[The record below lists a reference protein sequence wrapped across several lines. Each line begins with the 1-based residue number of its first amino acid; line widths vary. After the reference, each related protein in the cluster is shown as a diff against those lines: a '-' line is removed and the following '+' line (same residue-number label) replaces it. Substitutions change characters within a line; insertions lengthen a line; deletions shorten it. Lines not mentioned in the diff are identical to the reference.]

1 MWKTN
6 KRIPKTKKYMKLYFT
21 LKTNSH
27 FIKFCL
33 FGGYAGCN
41 RNMGWFT
48 VLSLCSLVF
57 NKHYL
62 PLGKWLFPNAS
73 EESYIFIILHFVSM
87 TQPHIK
93 CCVYTCCDIH
103 RGNSTCSENA
113 SAYCKHLVNIEA
125 IITKGN
131 CFQINSGL
139 FSFKCSSAFPAPY
152 IYKVYEKSREECD
165 LRKSWAHGEAGFELV
180 DSYILEDWAP
190 SS

>member
-125 IITKGN
+125 IVTKAIVFKLIVDYSPSNALQLFLLLKHTKYMKSQERNVIWENHEPMGRLVL
-131 CFQINSGL
+131 NSL
-139 FSFKCSSAFPAPY
+139 THTS
-152 IYKVYEKSREECD
+152 
-165 LRKSWAHGEAGFELV
+165 
-180 DSYILEDWAP
+180 
-190 SS
+190 